1 MTYERRSAEKAIVLA
16 LREMGGSGSRKEIR
30 RLIADNGYDGFT
42 QEDVYSTVTSS
53 RSGKDYCPFMFDFS
67 FSLKNLYAAGMVQ
80 ALFRGK
86 DVELTQQGINFDLS
100 TYRTKEQDEAVA
112 KYWEEH
118 AKSQKK
124 KTELSKS
131 SNDETV
137 AQTDDE
143 NVRCILKEKCNLH
156 NSELVSLKKPTEI
169 RTKFN
174 KSTFNYCEFENIVI
188 NQPGFYQIKNACEAI
203 EIAKALNLKGFKIN
217 EKAVLEGLKTA
228 KLPYRYETICEEP
241 LIILDGAHNEDAAAK
256 LSSNIKIQFNQKNII
271 FVVGIFKDKDY
282 RKVITEMSTSAC
294 HKTYITITPDNPR
307 ALDSGE
313 LSKVISELDTESKV
327 VDCKNVHNAAEYI
340 LQNTSKDDIIVAF
353 GSLSY
358 LKAFKDEFLRK
369 ASK

>member
-1 MTYERRSAEKAIVLA
+1 MVQVTYERRSAEKAIVLA

-42 QEDVYSTVTSS
+42 QEDIYSTVTSS

-143 NVRCILKEKCNLH
+143 NV
-156 NSELVSLKKPTEI
+156 SDELADQDEADDAWKTELLNAIKKFSPAKFERFSRMLVTEMGV
-169 RTKFN
+169 KMD
-174 KSTFNYCEFENIVI
+174 KSIGV
-188 NQPGFYQIKNACEAI
+188 
-203 EIAKALNLKGFKIN
+203 ALSGDH
-217 EKAVLEGLKTA
+217 G
-228 KLPYRYETICEEP
+228 
-241 LIILDGAHNEDAAAK
+241 LDGFGYFQSDDFRTSRVA
-256 LSSNIKIQFNQKNII
+256 IQCKRYDTANVGEAQIRDFIGSMYLQKAEY
-271 FVVGIFKDKDY
+271 GIFITTSYFTPQARAMAVQGDRPVTLIDGQALTDLIEKYQLKIHPVTTYKLDDY
-282 RKVITEMSTSAC
+282 YYEE
-294 HKTYITITPDNPR
+294 D
-307 ALDSGE
+307 
-313 LSKVISELDTESKV
+313 
-327 VDCKNVHNAAEYI
+327 
-340 LQNTSKDDIIVAF
+340 
-353 GSLSY
+353 
-358 LKAFKDEFLRK
+358 
-369 ASK
+369 